1 MINERERGGLLGTS
15 SCFVTLRIS
24 RRKWP
29 RKRYTHSRSCPP
41 LLTQCKTD
49 SHLTRFLF
57 QMSAE
62 EWKQALSA
70 AFESILRLVNSQRT
84 NTKVLKTNFWT
95 NGYPR
100 PFTLVPCTMAV
111 CSPSIAVLSC
121 NTSVHSMLFSFFFFC
136 CIERESKAGRDIHP
150 IQWIR
155 FLRTCTRTMPTA
167 ISAHP
172 CRSSLVLNMF
182 KLADRSEQTRHLYQ
196 SREKRRVQTDRSDG
210 VRQIG
215 GLRVRVR

>member
-62 EWKQALSA
+62 EWKQALSELLNQYCTGQLTKDQYKSA
-70 AFESILRLVNSQRT
+70 QDKLLDKRL
-84 NTKVLKTNFWT
+84 
-95 NGYPR
+95 P
-100 PFTLVPCTMAV
+100 
-111 CSPSIAVLSC
+111 
-121 NTSVHSMLFSFFFFC
+121 
-136 CIERESKAGRDIHP
+136 
-150 IQWIR
+150 
-155 FLRTCTRTMPTA
+155 
-167 ISAHP
+167 
-172 CRSSLVLNMF
+172 
-182 KLADRSEQTRHLYQ
+182 
-196 SREKRRVQTDRSDG
+196 
-210 VRQIG
+210 
-215 GLRVRVR
+215 

>member
-1 MINERERGGLLGTS
+1 M
-15 SCFVTLRIS
+15 
-24 RRKWP
+24 
-29 RKRYTHSRSCPP
+29 
-41 LLTQCKTD
+41 
-49 SHLTRFLF
+49 
-57 QMSAE
+57 
-62 EWKQALSA
+62 
-70 AFESILRLVNSQRT
+70 
-84 NTKVLKTNFWT
+84 LKTNFWT

-111 CSPSIAVLSC
+111 CSPSIVVLSC
-121 NTSVHSMLFSFFFFC
+121 NTSVHSVLFSFFFFC

-182 KLADRSEQTRHLYQ
+182 KLADRR
-196 SREKRRVQTDRSDG
+196 SRLAICTNRERRG
-210 VRQIG
+210 ECKQIG
-215 GLRVRVR
+215 RIEYDRLETTSPLRVRGEKKMLRLSLMHGHKKRI